1 MARAQSAIVLT
12 GPQRVRLAAESIRS
26 ERTVVRVYQG
36 GGSDQSREAISRAAR
51 QLGMPQPPPTDSA
64 VLPSSSPRSVT

>member
-12 GPQRVRLAAESIRS
+12 GPQRVRLAAQSIKS

-36 GGSDQSREAISRAAR
+36 GGSDQSREAICRAAR
-51 QLGMPQPPPTDSA
+51 ELG
-64 VLPSSSPRSVT
+64 LPSPPREPA